1 MKENLKIVISGGGTG
16 GHIFPAI
23 AIADALKKRFPK
35 ADILFIGAKGRMEM
49 ERVPKAGYP
58 IEGLWISGM
67 TKDLKSILLPLK
79 LTSSFNHAIAILK
92 RFKPD
97 VVIGVG
103 GFASGPTLMGAN
115 FLNIPTVIQEQN
127 SYPGKTNRN
136 VGKKAKAICVA
147 YDHLDQ
153 WFPAEKIHFTGNP
166 LRANIKLNG
175 TREEAAEF
183 FHLNPEKPV
192 ALLVGGSQGALGI
205 NKGISA
211 QLAAFKDADLQL
223 IWQTGKTYISQATGE
238 VNALGLGEQVKPSV
252 FIDRMDLAYGLAD
265 VVISRAG
272 AMSISELALVQ
283 KPVIFVPLP
292 TAAEDHQT
300 KNAQQLVDAE
310 AAIMVRNAD
319 TEKDLVPTL
328 MRLANDPA
336 LREKL
341 STNIGK
347 FARPNA
353 ANDIVDVIINAISQP
368 SNHISWNAKHSTE
381 SISNLKSKNEN

>member
-1 MKENLKIVISGGGTG
+1 MKENLKVVISGGGTG

-23 AIADALKKRFPK
+23 AIADALKRRFPK

-67 TKDLKSILLPLK
+67 TKDIKSLLLPLK
-79 LTSSFNHAIAILK
+79 LTSSINHAIAILK

-115 FLNIPTVIQEQN
+115 FLHIPTVIQEQN

-147 YDHLDQ
+147 YDHLEQ

-166 LRANIKLNG
+166 LRGNIALSG
-175 TREEAAEF
+175 TREEAAAYF
-183 FHLNPEKPV
+183 NLDAAKPV

-205 NKGISA
+205 NKGVSA
-211 QLAAFKDADLQL
+211 QLAAFKDSDLQL
-223 IWQTGKTYISQATGE
+223 IWQTGKTYIVQAQEE
-238 VNALGLGEQVKPSV
+238 VKALGLESQVKPTV

-265 VVISRAG
+265 MVVSRAG
-272 AMSISELALVQ
+272 AISISELALVQ

-310 AAIMVRNAD
+310 AALMVRNAD
-319 TEKDLVPTL
+319 TETALVP
-328 MRLANDPA
+328 A
-336 LREKL
+336 LFKLKDDKELQAKL
-341 STNIGK
+341 SQNIGK

-353 ANDIVDVIINAISQP
+353 ADDIVQVIV
-368 SNHISWNAKHSTE
+368 E
-381 SISNLKSKNEN
+381 SLELRV

>member
-1 MKENLKIVISGGGTG
+1 MKENLKVVISGGGTG

-23 AIADALKKRFPK
+23 AIADALKRRFPE

-49 ERVPKAGYP
+49 ERVPKAGYS
-58 IEGLWISGM
+58 IEGLWISGF
-67 TKDLKSILLPLK
+67 TKDLSALSLPFK
-79 LTSSFNHAIAILK
+79 LVSSLTKARRILK

-103 GFASGPTLMGAN
+103 GYASGPTLKAAN
-115 FLNIPTVIQEQN
+115 WLGIPTVIQEQN

-166 LRANIKLNG
+166 LRANITLNG

-183 FHLNPEKPV
+183 FHLDPTKPV

-211 QLAAFKDADLQL
+211 QLADFKDSDLQL
-223 IWQTGKTYISQATGE
+223 IWQTGKTYISQAQEE
-238 VNALGLGEQVKPSV
+238 VKALGLENQVKPTV

-310 AAIMVRNAD
+310 AALMVRNAD
-319 TEKDLVPTL
+319 AEKELVPAL
-328 MRLANDPA
+328 FRLKDD
-336 LREKL
+336 RELQAKL
-341 STNIGK
+341 SKNIGK

-353 ANDIVDVIINAISQP
+353 ADDIVNQIVSVI
-368 SNHISWNAKHSTE
+368 K
-381 SISNLKSKNEN
+381 

>member
-1 MKENLKIVISGGGTG
+1 MKQNLKVVISGGGTG

-23 AIADALKKRFPK
+23 AIADALKRRFPE

-58 IEGLWISGM
+58 IEGLWISGF
-67 TKDLKSILLPLK
+67 TKDLSALSLPFK
-79 LTSSFNHAIAILK
+79 LVSSLSKARRILK
-92 RFKPD
+92 RFHPD

-103 GFASGPTLMGAN
+103 GFASGPTLKAAN
-115 FLNIPTVIQEQN
+115 WLGIPTVIQEQN

-166 LRANIKLNG
+166 LRANITLNG
-175 TREEAAEF
+175 TREEAADF
-183 FHLNPEKPV
+183 FNLDSNKPV

-211 QLAAFKDADLQL
+211 QLAAFKDSDLQL
-223 IWQTGKTYISQATGE
+223 IWQTGKTYITQAQEE
-238 VNALGLGEQVKPSV
+238 VKALGLEGQVKPTV

-310 AAIMVRNAD
+310 AALMVRNAD
-319 TEKDLVPTL
+319 AEKELI
-328 MRLANDPA
+328 PA
-336 LREKL
+336 LFKLKDDKALQDKL
-341 STNIGK
+341 SENIGK

-353 ANDIVDVIINAISQP
+353 ADDIVDQIIKAI
-368 SNHISWNAKHSTE
+368 E
-381 SISNLKSKNEN
+381 S

>member
-1 MKENLKIVISGGGTG
+1 MKENLKVVISGGGTG

-23 AIADALKKRFPK
+23 AIADALKRRFPQ

-58 IEGLWISGM
+58 IEGLWISGF
-67 TKDLKSILLPLK
+67 TKDLSALSLPFK
-79 LTSSFNHAIAILK
+79 LVSSLTKARRILK

-103 GFASGPTLMGAN
+103 GFASGPTLKAAN
-115 FLNIPTVIQEQN
+115 WLGIPTVIQEQN

-147 YDHLDQ
+147 YEHLDQ

-166 LRANIKLNG
+166 LRANITLNG

-183 FHLNPEKPV
+183 FHLEPTKPV

-211 QLAAFKDADLQL
+211 QLATFKDNDLQL
-223 IWQTGKTYISQATGE
+223 IWQTGKTYITQAEEE
-238 VNALGLGEQVKPSV
+238 VKALGLENQVKPTV

-310 AAIMVRNAD
+310 AALMVRNAD
-319 TEKDLVPTL
+319 AEKELVPAL
-328 MRLANDPA
+328 FRLKED
-336 LREKL
+336 RELQAKL
-341 STNIGK
+341 SKNIGK

-353 ANDIVDVIINAISQP
+353 ADDIVNQIVNVIS
-368 SNHISWNAKHSTE
+368 
-381 SISNLKSKNEN
+381 

>member
-1 MKENLKIVISGGGTG
+1 MKENLKVVISGGGTG

-23 AIADALKKRFPK
+23 AIADALKRRFSK

-58 IEGLWISGM
+58 IEGLWISGF
-67 TKDLKSILLPLK
+67 TKDLSALSLPFK
-79 LTSSFNHAIAILK
+79 LVSSLTKACRILK
-92 RFKPD
+92 RFQPD

-103 GFASGPTLMGAN
+103 GFASGPTLKAAN
-115 FLNIPTVIQEQN
+115 WLGIPTVIQEQN

-166 LRANIKLNG
+166 LRANITLNG
-175 TREEAAEF
+175 TREEAAAF
-183 FHLNPEKPV
+183 FQLDPNKPV

-211 QLAAFKDADLQL
+211 QLAAFKDSDLQL
-223 IWQTGKTYISQATGE
+223 IWQTGKTYITQAQEE
-238 VNALGLGEQVKPSV
+238 VKALGLENQVKPTV
-252 FIDRMDLAYGLAD
+252 FIERMDLAYGLAD
-265 VVISRAG
+265 MVISRAG

-319 TEKDLVPTL
+319 TEKDLIPTL
-328 MRLANDPA
+328 FRLKDDHELQAKMSA
-336 LREKL
+336 
-341 STNIGK
+341 NIGK

-353 ANDIVDVIINAISQP
+353 ADDIVDQIIKAI
-368 SNHISWNAKHSTE
+368 N
-381 SISNLKSKNEN
+381 

>member
-1 MKENLKIVISGGGTG
+1 MKANPKIVISGGGTG

-23 AIADALKKRFPK
+23 AIADALKRRFPE
-35 ADILFIGAKGRMEM
+35 ADILFIGAQGRMEM

-67 TKDLKSILLPLK
+67 TKDIRSLTLPLK
-79 LTSSFNHAIAILK
+79 LVSSLTKACRILK

-103 GFASGPTLMGAN
+103 GFASGPTLMSAN
-115 FLNIPTVIQEQN
+115 FLGIPTVIQEQN

-166 LRANIKLNG
+166 LRANITLNG
-175 TREEAAEF
+175 TREEAAEY
-183 FHLNPEKPV
+183 FHLDPTKPV

-211 QLAAFKDADLQL
+211 QLAAFKDSDLQL
-223 IWQTGKTYISQATGE
+223 IWQTGKFYLEQAQQE
-238 VNALGLGEQVKPSV
+238 VKALGLEEQVKPTV

-310 AAIMVRNAD
+310 AALMVRNAD
-319 TEKDLVPTL
+319 TEKELIPTL
-328 MRLANDPA
+328 FRLKDD
-336 LREKL
+336 RELQTKL

-353 ANDIVDVIINAISQP
+353 ADDIVNVIIKAIS
-368 SNHISWNAKHSTE
+368 
-381 SISNLKSKNEN
+381 

>member
-1 MKENLKIVISGGGTG
+1 MKENLKVVISGGGTG

-23 AIADALKKRFPK
+23 AIADALKRRFPE

-58 IEGLWISGM
+58 IEGLWISGF
-67 TKDLKSILLPLK
+67 TKDLSALSLPFK
-79 LTSSFNHAIAILK
+79 LVSSLTKARLILK

-103 GFASGPTLMGAN
+103 GFASGPTLKAAN
-115 FLNIPTVIQEQN
+115 WLGIPTIIQEQN

-166 LRANIKLNG
+166 LRANITLNG

-183 FHLNPEKPV
+183 FKLDPTKPV

-211 QLAAFKDADLQL
+211 QLAAFKDSDLQL
-223 IWQTGKTYISQATGE
+223 IWQTGKTYIDQAQAE
-238 VNALGLGEQVKPSV
+238 VKALGLENQVKPTV

-310 AAIMVRNAD
+310 AALMVRNAEA
-319 TEKDLVPTL
+319 EKELVPAL
-328 MRLANDPA
+328 LRLKDD
-336 LREKL
+336 LELQTKL
-341 STNIGK
+341 SKNIGK

-353 ANDIVDVIINAISQP
+353 ADDIVNEIVKVIV
-368 SNHISWNAKHSTE
+368 
-381 SISNLKSKNEN
+381 

>member
-1 MKENLKIVISGGGTG
+1 MKQMKANPKIVISGGGTG

-23 AIADALKKRFPK
+23 AIADALKRRFPK
-35 ADILFIGAKGRMEM
+35 AEILFIGAKGRMEM

-67 TKDLKSILLPLK
+67 TKDIRSLTLPLK
-79 LTSSFNHAIAILK
+79 LVSSLSKARRILK
-92 RFKPD
+92 GFGPD

-103 GFASGPTLMGAN
+103 GFASGPTLKAAN
-115 FLNIPTVIQEQN
+115 WLGIPTVIQEQN

-147 YDHLDQ
+147 YNHMEK
-153 WFPAEKIHFTGNP
+153 WFPKEKIHLTGNP
-166 LRANIKLNG
+166 LRANIAANG
-175 TREEAAEF
+175 TREEAAAY
-183 FHLNPEKPV
+183 FHVDATKPV
-192 ALLVGGSQGALGI
+192 VLLVGGSQGALGI

-211 QLAAFKDADLQL
+211 QLNAFKNNDLQL
-223 IWQTGKTYISQATGE
+223 IWQTGKTYIDQANQE
-238 VNALGLGEQVKPSV
+238 VKALGLEDKVKPTV
-252 FIDRMDLAYGLAD
+252 FIDRMDLAYTMAD

-300 KNAQQLVDAE
+300 KNAQRLVDAN
-310 AAIMVRNAD
+310 AALMVKNAE
-319 TEKDLVPTL
+319 TETGLVPTL
-328 MRLANDPA
+328 LQLVADHD
-336 LREKL
+336 LQEKMKA
-341 STNIGK
+341 NIGK

-353 ANDIVDVIINAISQP
+353 AEDIVNVIVDSCLVD
-368 SNHISWNAKHSTE
+368 S
-381 SISNLKSKNEN
+381 

>member
-1 MKENLKIVISGGGTG
+1 MKENLKVVISGGGTG

-23 AIADALKKRFPK
+23 AIADALKRRFPK

-58 IEGLWISGM
+58 IEGLWISGF
-67 TKDLKSILLPLK
+67 TKDLSALSLPFK
-79 LTSSFNHAIAILK
+79 LVSSLTKARRILK
-92 RFKPD
+92 RFQPD

-103 GFASGPTLMGAN
+103 GFASGPTLKAAN
-115 FLNIPTVIQEQN
+115 WLGIPTVIQEQN

-153 WFPAEKIHFTGNP
+153 WFPVEKIHFTGNP
-166 LRANIKLNG
+166 LRANITLNG
-175 TREEAAEF
+175 TREEAATF
-183 FHLNPEKPV
+183 FQLNPNKPV

-211 QLAAFKDADLQL
+211 QLAAFKDSDLQL
-223 IWQTGKTYISQATGE
+223 IWQTGKTYITQAQEE
-238 VNALGLGEQVKPSV
+238 VKALGLENQVKPTV
-252 FIDRMDLAYGLAD
+252 FIERMDLAYGLAD
-265 VVISRAG
+265 MVISRAG

-300 KNAQQLVDAE
+300 KNAQQLVDAD

-319 TEKDLVPTL
+319 TEKDLIPTL
-328 MRLANDPA
+328 FRLKDDHELQAKMSA
-336 LREKL
+336 
-341 STNIGK
+341 NIGK

-353 ANDIVDVIINAISQP
+353 ADDIVDQIIKAI
-368 SNHISWNAKHSTE
+368 N
-381 SISNLKSKNEN
+381 

>member
-1 MKENLKIVISGGGTG
+1 MKENMKVVISGGGTG

-23 AIADALKKRFPK
+23 AIADALKRRFPD

-49 ERVPKAGYP
+49 ERVPQAGYP

-67 TKDLKSILLPLK
+67 TKDLKSLALPLK
-79 LTSSFNHAIAILK
+79 LTCSLAKATSILK
-92 RFKPD
+92 KFKPD

-103 GFASGPTLMGAN
+103 GFASGPTLKAAN
-115 FLNIPTVIQEQN
+115 WLGIPTVIQEQN

-136 VGKKAKAICVA
+136 VGRKAKAICVA

-153 WFPAEKIHFTGNP
+153 WFPANKIHLTGNP
-166 LRANIKLNG
+166 LRANIALNG
-175 TREEAAEF
+175 TREEAAAYF
-183 FHLNPEKPV
+183 RLDPSKPV

-205 NKGISA
+205 NKGVSA
-211 QLAAFKDADLQL
+211 QLETFKGSDLQL
-223 IWQTGKTYISQATGE
+223 IWQTGKTYIVQAQEE
-238 VNALGLGEQVKPSV
+238 VKALGLESQVKTTV
-252 FIDRMDLAYGLAD
+252 FIDRMDLAYDLAD

-300 KNAQQLVDAE
+300 KNAQRLVEAE
-310 AAIMVRNAD
+310 AALLVKND
-319 TEKDLVPTL
+319 ETETKLI
-328 MRLANDPA
+328 PA
-336 LREKL
+336 LLQLAGNRASQEKMKE
-341 STNIGK
+341 NIGK

-353 ANDIVDVIINAISQP
+353 ADDIVDQIIDVIASQ
-368 SNHISWNAKHSTE
+368 K
-381 SISNLKSKNEN
+381 

>member
-1 MKENLKIVISGGGTG
+1 
-16 GHIFPAI
+16 
-23 AIADALKKRFPK
+23 
-35 ADILFIGAKGRMEM
+35 LFIGAKGRMEM
-49 ERVPKAGYP
+49 DRVPKAGYP

-67 TKDLKSILLPLK
+67 TKDVKSLLLPLK
-79 LTSSFNHAIAILK
+79 LTSSINHAIAILK

-103 GFASGPTLMGAN
+103 GFASGPTLMAAN
-115 FLNIPTVIQEQN
+115 YLHIPTVIQEQN

-166 LRANIKLNG
+166 LRANITLNG
-175 TREEAAEF
+175 TREEAAAF
-183 FHLNPEKPV
+183 FHLDPSKPV

-211 QLAAFKDADLQL
+211 QLAAFKENDLQL
-223 IWQTGKTYISQATGE
+223 IWQTGKMYYEQAQAE
-238 VNALGLGEQVKPSV
+238 VKALGLENQVKPTV
-252 FIDRMDLAYGLAD
+252 FIERMDLAYGIAD

-310 AAIMVRNAD
+310 AAIMVRNAE
-319 TEKDLVPTL
+319 TEKELVPAL
-328 MRLANDPA
+328 FRLKDD
-336 LREKL
+336 RELQAKM

-353 ANDIVDVIINAISQP
+353 ANDIVEVIIKAIS
-368 SNHISWNAKHSTE
+368 
-381 SISNLKSKNEN
+381 

>member
-1 MKENLKIVISGGGTG
+1 MKENLKVVISGGGTG

-23 AIADALKKRFPK
+23 AIADALKRRFPE
-35 ADILFIGAKGRMEM
+35 ADILFIGAQGRMEM

-58 IEGLWISGM
+58 IEGLWISGF
-67 TKDLKSILLPLK
+67 TKDLSVLSLPFK
-79 LTSSFNHAIAILK
+79 LISSLTKARRILK

-97 VVIGVG
+97 VVVGVG
-103 GFASGPTLMGAN
+103 GFASGPTLKAAN
-115 FLNIPTVIQEQN
+115 WLGIPTVIQEQN

-166 LRANIKLNG
+166 LRANIALNG
-175 TREEAAEF
+175 TREEAAKF
-183 FHLNPEKPV
+183 FNLDPTKPV

-211 QLAAFKDADLQL
+211 QLAAFKDNDLQL
-223 IWQTGKTYISQATGE
+223 IWQTGKTYIGQAQAE
-238 VNALGLGEQVKPSV
+238 VKALGLESQVKPTV

-310 AAIMVRNAD
+310 AALMVRNAD
-319 TEKDLVPTL
+319 AEKELVPAL
-328 MRLANDPA
+328 FRLKEDSVLQA
-336 LREKL
+336 KL
-341 STNIGK
+341 SKNIGK

-353 ANDIVDVIINAISQP
+353 ADDIVNQIISVIN
-368 SNHISWNAKHSTE
+368 
-381 SISNLKSKNEN
+381 

>member
-1 MKENLKIVISGGGTG
+1 MKENLKVVISGGGTG

-23 AIADALKKRFPK
+23 AIADALKRRFPEV
-35 ADILFIGAKGRMEM
+35 DILFIGAKGRMEM

-58 IEGLWISGM
+58 IEGLWISGF
-67 TKDLKSILLPLK
+67 TKDLSALSLPFK
-79 LTSSFNHAIAILK
+79 LVSSLTKARRILK

-103 GFASGPTLMGAN
+103 GFASGPTLKAAN
-115 FLNIPTVIQEQN
+115 WLGIPTVIQEQN

-166 LRANIKLNG
+166 LRANITLNG

-183 FHLNPEKPV
+183 FNLDPTKPV

-211 QLAAFKDADLQL
+211 QLAAFKDSNLQL
-223 IWQTGKTYISQATGE
+223 VWQTGKTYITQAQEE
-238 VNALGLGEQVKPSV
+238 VKTLGLENQVKPTV

-265 VVISRAG
+265 MVISRAG

-310 AAIMVRNAD
+310 AALMVRNAD
-319 TEKDLVPTL
+319 AEKELVPAL
-328 MRLANDPA
+328 FRLKDDHE
-336 LREKL
+336 LRAKL
-341 STNIGK
+341 SKNIGK

-353 ANDIVDVIINAISQP
+353 ADDIVDQIINVI
-368 SNHISWNAKHSTE
+368 K
-381 SISNLKSKNEN
+381 